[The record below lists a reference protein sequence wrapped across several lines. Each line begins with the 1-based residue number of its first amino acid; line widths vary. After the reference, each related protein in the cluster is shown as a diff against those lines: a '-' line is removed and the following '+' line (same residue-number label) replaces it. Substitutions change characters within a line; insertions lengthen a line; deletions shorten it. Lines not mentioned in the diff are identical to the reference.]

1 MPQFKGDIMLFL
13 SKNIKY
19 PALAQELGLQGKV
32 ICQFVVARDG
42 SIENVEVVRGID
54 KSLDTEAIRVIKSMP
69 DWKPGRMNGRT
80 VKVKYTLPIYFRL
93 M

>member
-1 MPQFKGDIMLFL
+1 
-13 SKNIKY
+13 
-19 PALAQELGLQGKV
+19 
-32 ICQFVVARDG
+32 VVARVG